1 MLRVNT
7 PSTQPVP
14 VGGGPQRRGHGSAFL
29 LFLPAVLG
37 PLNSAL
43 STNLY
48 SGVQIQEGALVFH
61 FQCGYPAQR
70 FLFLSGILKY

>member
-7 PSTQPVP
+7 SSTQPVP
-14 VGGGPQRRGHGSAFL
+14 VGGDSTETGSWQVFKLFL
-29 LFLPAVLG
+29 LAVLS

-61 FQCGYPAQR
+61 FQ
-70 FLFLSGILKY
+70 